1 MQELQRLDLAGRKK
15 IYEEIMALD
24 KQIDQDQQ
32 IIKTVRDK
40 ETRGKMMEDVIA
52 FKQQIATI
60 YSVTKR
66 DVQERL
72 DNFTLAQL
80 NDLAY
85 KAVRSGK
92 QKKLDE
98 RAIKNEEMFKK
109 LDLQLA
115 AAHRKIDFAALSKDA
130 KVT

>member
-1 MQELQRLDLAGRKK
+1 
-15 IYEEIMALD
+15 MAID

-32 IIKTVRDK
+32 LIKTVKDK
-40 ETRGKMMEDVIA
+40 AIRGQMMEEIIA
-52 FKQQIATI
+52 FKQQIAAI
-60 YSVTKR
+60 YSITKK
-66 DVQERL
+66 DVHDRL
-72 DNFTLAQL
+72 DNFMLAQL

-109 LDLQLA
+109 LD
-115 AAHRKIDFAALSKDA
+115 I
-130 KVT
+130 

>member
-1 MQELQRLDLAGRKK
+1 M
-15 IYEEIMALD
+15 
-24 KQIDQDQQ
+24 
-32 IIKTVRDK
+32 
-40 ETRGKMMEDVIA
+40 
-52 FKQQIATI
+52 
-60 YSVTKR
+60 
-66 DVQERL
+66 
-72 DNFTLAQL
+72 
-80 NDLAY
+80 AY

-115 AAHRKIDFAALSKDA
+115 AAHRKIDFAALSKDV